1 MQKRQTGHF
10 VGTALIDFSHL
21 TQPFDEGAPCGA
33 DCEYD
38 ADFLAL
44 SQAATGKPEQQFGE
58 TVIPAVE
65 PDWRDVD
72 RLAQALF
79 SKTKDLRVGV
89 LLTLANTY
97 LAGVEGY
104 SAGLNLLV
112 ALCDQYWDQV
122 HPLIEVDGDADPFMR
137 MNALAS
143 LADGDGYGLLRA
155 LRASRLVTQPIT
167 VTVRDAELTFGKAP
181 EAQYSEAQLLSA
193 VGDALNSESTAITA
207 FLKIHD
213 DVKRLRAILD
223 EKVSPVDQP
232 DLDGILSVVKTVSS
246 GIDRARGTTA
256 GGAGDDVTDGD
267 NSSSP
272 DGVSGSA
279 RGGSGVGV
287 IQSRDDARRALDRVC
302 EYLERHE
309 PSNPASLFVR
319 RAQRMLNLN
328 FLDIMRELSPD
339 SMSHLEML
347 TGAQQEQS

>member
-1 MQKRQTGHF
+1 MPKRQTDHF
-10 VGTALIDFSHL
+10 VGKALIDFSHL
-21 TQPFDEGAPCGA
+21 TQPLDEGSPCGA

-72 RLAQALF
+72 RLAQSLF
-79 SKTKDLRVGV
+79 GKTKDLRVGS

-112 ALCDQYWDQV
+112 ELCEQYWDRV
-122 HPLIEVDGDADPFMR
+122 HPLIEIDGDTDPFMR

-167 VTVRDAELTFGKAP
+167 VTVRDAEQTFGKAP

-193 VGDALNSESTAITA
+193 LGDALNSESTAIAA
-207 FLKIHD
+207 FLKIRED
-213 DVKRLRAILD
+213 IKRLRVILD
-223 EKVSPVDQP
+223 DKVSPVDQP
-232 DLDGILSVVKTVSS
+232 DLDGVVSIVKTICG
-246 GIDRARGTTA
+246 GIDRARGTGEDGSGDEAA
-256 GGAGDDVTDGD
+256 GED
-267 NSSSP
+267 SSLP
-272 DGVSGSA
+272 GGGSGSVRSA
-279 RGGSGVGV
+279 VGVGV

-309 PSNPASLFVR
+309 PSNPASLFAR

-347 TGAQQEQS
+347 TGVQQEQS

>member
-1 MQKRQTGHF
+1 MGKT
-10 VGTALIDFSHL
+10 LIDFSHL
-21 TQPFDEGAPCGA
+21 TQALDEGSPCGA

-65 PDWRDVD
+65 PDWREVD
-72 RLAQALF
+72 RLAQSLF
-79 SKTKDLRVGV
+79 SKTKDLRVGAQ
-89 LLTLANTY
+89 LALANTY
-97 LAGVEGY
+97 LAGIEGY
-104 SAGLNLLV
+104 AAGLNLLV
-112 ALCDQYWDQV
+112 NLCEQYWDQV
-122 HPLIEVDGDADPFMR
+122 HPLVDVDGESDPFMR

-193 VGDALNSESTAITA
+193 LGDALNSDSAAIAA
-207 FLKIHD
+207 FLKIRD
-213 DVKRLRAILD
+213 DLERLRAILD
-223 EKVSPVDQP
+223 DKVSSVDQP
-232 DLDGILSVVKTVSS
+232 DLDAIVSVTRMVSGGIE
-246 GIDRARGTTA
+246 RARGA
-256 GGAGDDVTDGD
+256 EDDVGGIDEVNSDG
-267 NSSSP
+267 
-272 DGVSGSA
+272 SGLDA
-279 RGGSGVGV
+279 VGGSVRGVAGVGV

-309 PSNPASLFVR
+309 PSNPASLFAR

-347 TGAQQEQS
+347 TGTQQEQS

>member
-1 MQKRQTGHF
+1 
-10 VGTALIDFSHL
+10 LIDFSHL
-21 TQPFDEGAPCGA
+21 TQALDDGSPCGA

-79 SKTKDLRVGV
+79 TRTKDLRVGS

-104 SAGLNLLV
+104 SAGISLLV
-112 ALCDQYWDQV
+112 ALCEQYWDEV
-122 HPLIEVDGDADPFMR
+122 HPRIEVDGDVDPFMR

-155 LRASRLVTQPIT
+155 LRASRLVAQPIT
-167 VTVRDAELTFGKAP
+167 VTVRDAELTFSKAP
-181 EAQYSEAQLLSA
+181 EAQYSEPQLLSA
-193 VGDALNSESTAITA
+193 LGDALNSESSAIAA
-207 FLKIHD
+207 FLGINEAL
-213 DVKRLRAILD
+213 KRLRAILD
-223 EKVSPVDQP
+223 EKVSPADQP
-232 DLDGILSVVKTVSS
+232 DLDAIVAVVKSVSG
-246 GIDRARGTTA
+246 GIDRARGTGEVVDGEDTL
-256 GGAGDDVTDGD
+256 DGD
-267 NSSSP
+267 NAGT
-272 DGVSGSA
+272 DGLGTSVRGSA
-279 RGGSGVGV
+279 GVGL

-309 PSNPASLFVR
+309 PSNPASLFAR

-347 TGAQQEQS
+347 TGAQQDQS